1 MKANLVETVSH
12 GDKKARRLKERRC
25 IISRQTAAAENMLR
39 FVAGPQGVLV
49 ADIKGN
55 LPGRGA
61 WLLAR
66 RTMVEEAVR
75 RRAFACA
82 LQTAVET
89 PSDLAG
95 QVDKLLLRAALAN
108 LSLARRSGT
117 VITGAEKVNALIRSG
132 RAALLLHAVEAA
144 ADSRRKLAQAVHAAT
159 DQRSDTANSAAKGQG
174 NIKILSPFTVEE
186 LRLAFGGQNVIHI
199 AVTKDRGA
207 AGFIKAIARL
217 VAYRNAA

>member
-1 MKANLVETVSH
+1 VETVSH
-12 GDKKARRLKERRC
+12 GGKKAQRLKERRC

-39 FVAGPQGVLV
+39 FVAGPQGMLV

-61 WLLAR
+61 WILAR
-66 RTMVEEAVR
+66 RNVVEEAVK
-75 RRAFACA
+75 RRAFAHA
-82 LQTAVET
+82 LQAAVQT
-89 PSDLAG
+89 PPDLAG

-108 LSLARRSGT
+108 LSLARRSGA
-117 VITGAEKVNALIRSG
+117 VITGAEKVNAVIRSG

-144 ADSRRKLAQAVHAAT
+144 ADSRRKLAQAVRAAAGQGSNT
-159 DQRSDTANSAAKGQG
+159 EDSAEKGQG
-174 NIKILSPFTVEE
+174 HIKTLSPFTAEE

-207 AGFIKAIARL
+207 AGFIKAISRL
-217 VAYRNAA
+217 IAYREAA